1 MNRPEPR
8 GKDNNTGGYRVFI
21 YKEPRSRALDI
32 EKIYHY
38 VETKLP
44 QLSIELRG
52 DFIHHYLS
60 TIPVS
65 EKENKINLLAY
76 KFAQL
81 RISDPHRKQ
90 VEKEDPLAGET
101 NFEKKR
107 LQNFEFST
115 SGILYQ
121 GEELMHLLRELLWEK
136 ERNLN
141 NIHII
146 YTNQLLGSW
155 NDEDKRYHAR
165 VSLYGFPN
173 LISTTGVVAAPA
185 KPREYYLLRKTMS
198 MAGNSIS
205 PELSQQYSEEC
216 LSKEDPRLTEVLK
229 GYALQAVF
237 YHFTG
242 NPFCTDPYC
251 RLYNGHWQKEVIRAQ
266 LEGERELCPYHD
278 KVLLSLG
285 REDLT

>member
-1 MNRPEPR
+1 M
-8 GKDNNTGGYRVFI
+8 F
-21 YKEPRSRALDI
+21 
-32 EKIYHY
+32 
-38 VETKLP
+38 P
-44 QLSIELRG
+44 QLSVELRG
-52 DFIHHYLS
+52 DFIHHCFS

-65 EKENKINLLAY
+65 EKENKINMLAY

-81 RISDPHRKQ
+81 KITDPHKKQ
-90 VEKEDPLAGET
+90 AEKEAPLAGEI

-107 LQNFEFST
+107 LQNFDFST
-115 SGILYQ
+115 AGILYR
-121 GEELMHLLRELLWEK
+121 GEELMHVLRELLWRK
-136 ERNLN
+136 ERDFK

-146 YTNQLLGSW
+146 FTNQLLGTW
-155 NDEDKRYHAR
+155 NDEDRRYHAR
-165 VSLYGFPN
+165 VSLYGHPHI
-173 LISTTGVVAAPA
+173 ISTTGIVVAPA
-185 KPREYYLLRKTMS
+185 KPREYYLLRETMS

-205 PELSQQYSEEC
+205 PELNQQFSEEC
-216 LSKEDPRLTEVLK
+216 LNKEDPRLTEVLK

-251 RLYNGHWQKEVIRAQ
+251 RLYNGHWQKEVIKAQ